1 MREFERKKKV
11 KKIMYSRTIIFGLF
25 ILLLFFIHA
34 TYGVYKKERITR
46 INLEQVENEK
56 ANLDHRYQTL
66 EKSVAYLQTDE
77 GVESEI
83 RNKFRAVKPG
93 EQVAIIVN
101 TDIKKETVVKK
112 DMSFWMK
119 IKDFFGIL

>member
-1 MREFERKKKV
+1 
-11 KKIMYSRTIIFGLF
+11 MYSRTVIFLLFLLF
-25 ILLLFFIHA
+25 IFLLHA
-34 TYGVYKKERITR
+34 TYGVYKKEKLTR
-46 INLEQVENEK
+46 ISLAQIELERSS
-56 ANLDHRYQTL
+56 LDIRYQKL

-101 TDIKKETVVKK
+101 NEIKKEKIIQK
-112 DMSFWMK
+112 DPSLWMK
-119 IKDFFGIL
+119 IKDFFGIIQL